1 MSQSDTTVSTRF
13 SLLPGSITRFFL
25 LLIIVLLVT
34 MGVMVQSAV
43 NAWLKD
49 KSYQIVDITHAIH
62 KRVDT
67 WRYVTWQIY
76 DNIAA
81 TTTPS
86 TGEGLQETRLKQD
99 VYYLEKPRRK
109 TEALI
114 FGSHDSATL
123 EMTQRMSTYLDTL
136 WGAENVPWSMY
147 YLNGQDNSLIL
158 ISTLPLKDLSSGFK
172 ESTIGNIVDSRR
184 AEMLQQANALDERES
199 FSSLRKL
206 AWQNGHYFTLRTTFN
221 QPGHLATVVA
231 FDLPINDLI
240 PPGMPLDSF
249 RIEPDATQATGRSS
263 EKEAPDSVTISFN
276 GSKIEISSALNST
289 GMRLI
294 WQVPFGTLL
303 LDTLQNILLPLLLN
317 IGLLALALFGYA
329 TFRHQPGRSTE
340 STSGNAANNE
350 PRVLRAINE
359 EIVSLLPLGLLVY
372 DQEGNRTVISNKI
385 ADHLLPHLNLQNIT
399 SMAEQ
404 HQGVIQATI
413 NNELYEIRLFRSQI
427 APRTQIFIIRDQDR
441 EVLVN
446 KKLKQAQRLYEKNQQ
461 GRAAFMQNISN
472 TLKEPVRQLAVN
484 AAAVTTPESLK
495 LADQADVLVRMI
507 DEIQLANMLEN
518 DAWKS
523 EATLF
528 SLQDLIDEVVP
539 EVLPAIKRKG
549 LQLLINNHLSGND
562 ERWGDRDA
570 LRRILLLL
578 IQYAVTTTAMGKITL
593 EVEQDESIAE
603 RLTFRILDTG
613 EGVTLNEIDNLHF
626 PYMNE
631 TQGDRY
637 GKANPLTFWL
647 CNQLA
652 RKLGGHLNI
661 KARETLGTR
670 YTVHVKML
678 PHDQH
683 TQVEER
689 LLDDVSV
696 MVDVTSNEVRAIV
709 LRQLENWGATCITP
723 DERQISQEYD
733 LFLTDNPSNLT
744 ASGLLLSDDESGV
757 RKIGPG
763 QLRVNFNMSNAMQE
777 AVLQLIEEQLA
788 QEEIPASPLG
798 GDENAELH
806 ASGYYALF
814 VDTVPDDVKRL
825 YTEAA
830 TSDFA
835 ALAQTAHRLKG
846 VFAMLNLVPGK
857 QLCETLEHLIREK
870 DAPGIEKYISDIDAY
885 VKSLL

>member
-86 TGEGLQETRLKQD
+86 TSEGLQETRLKQD

-350 PRVLRAINE
+350 LRVLRAINE

-484 AAAVTTPESLK
+484 AAVVTTPESLK

-593 EVEQDESIAE
+593 EVE
-603 RLTFRILDTG
+603 RM
-613 EGVTLNEIDNLHF
+613 NLS
-626 PYMNE
+626 
-631 TQGDRY
+631 R
-637 GKANPLTFWL
+637 
-647 CNQLA
+647 
-652 RKLGGHLNI
+652 
-661 KARETLGTR
+661 
-670 YTVHVKML
+670 
-678 PHDQH
+678 
-683 TQVEER
+683 
-689 LLDDVSV
+689 SV
-696 MVDVTSNEVRAIV
+696 
-709 LRQLENWGATCITP
+709 
-723 DERQISQEYD
+723 
-733 LFLTDNPSNLT
+733 
-744 ASGLLLSDDESGV
+744 
-757 RKIGPG
+757 
-763 QLRVNFNMSNAMQE
+763 
-777 AVLQLIEEQLA
+777 
-788 QEEIPASPLG
+788 
-798 GDENAELH
+798 
-806 ASGYYALF
+806 
-814 VDTVPDDVKRL
+814 
-825 YTEAA
+825 
-830 TSDFA
+830 
-835 ALAQTAHRLKG
+835 
-846 VFAMLNLVPGK
+846 
-857 QLCETLEHLIREK
+857 
-870 DAPGIEKYISDIDAY
+870 
-885 VKSLL
+885 